1 MLDGTKKESTEPNLH
16 VCGEDGTQ
24 RVVYKLKEKHAK
36 GDRNKKKERKE
47 NLDKRRRAKREKR
60 AVSVIKENDRCANFG
75 PSVYA
80 RVSLFIRKKLT

>member
-36 GDRNKKKERKE
+36 GGLGERKRREKE
-47 NLDKRRRAKREKR
+47 NLAKRRRTKREK
-60 AVSVIKENDRCANFG
+60 EL
-75 PSVYA
+75 Y
-80 RVSLFIRKKLT
+80 